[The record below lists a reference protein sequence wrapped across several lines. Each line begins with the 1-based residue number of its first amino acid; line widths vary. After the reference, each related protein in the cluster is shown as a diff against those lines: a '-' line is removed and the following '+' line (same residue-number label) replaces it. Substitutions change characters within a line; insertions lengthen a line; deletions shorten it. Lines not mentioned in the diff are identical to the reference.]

1 MLPTLDRPLRPLW
14 VTPASGRFPHIA
26 PDATFLP
33 VICVSASCAIDAVD
47 GRGSGDVG
55 FAGLGRRAG
64 GFSYVQGSG
73 DDHELWGQVC
83 PLSLTDKF
91 SGYIITRIG
100 GAPSLPFI
108 SFTLL

>member
-1 MLPTLDRPLRPLW
+1 MLPALDRPLRPLW
-14 VTPASGRFPHIA
+14 VTPASGRFPYVA

-47 GRGSGDVG
+47 GRSSGI
-55 FAGLGRRAG
+55 GRRAG

-83 PLSLTDKF
+83 SLSLTDEF
-91 SGYIITRIG
+91 SDYKTRIQSY
-100 GAPSLPFI
+100 SL
-108 SFTLL
+108 